1 MAKEK
6 LIILARKFRDSERF
20 IVRPFAPCF
29 LPTIR
34 RMERI
39 TPRSNNFSRSD
50 AREQA
55 REPTGKE
62 GKGEGVGNLS
72 VIKK

>member
-29 LPTIR
+29 LSAIR
-34 RMERI
+34 RMERVTLSTTTQQFLEI
-39 TPRSNNFSRSD
+39 R

-55 REPTGKE
+55 REPTG
-62 GKGEGVGNLS
+62 GGGNLS

>member
-50 AREQA
+50 AGTRANRE
-55 REPTGKE
+55 G
-62 GKGEGVGNLS
+62 GEGEEVGNLS